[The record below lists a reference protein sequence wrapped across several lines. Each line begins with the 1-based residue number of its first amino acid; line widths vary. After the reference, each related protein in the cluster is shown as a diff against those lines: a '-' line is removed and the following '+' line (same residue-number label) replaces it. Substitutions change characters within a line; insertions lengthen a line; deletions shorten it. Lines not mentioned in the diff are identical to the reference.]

1 MSKKEKTMYIT
12 KEFLSLKEVAD
23 FLGLKYHHTR
33 KLLLADSTLVCY
45 CYGRT
50 KRWKLSDI
58 INFRESHQVGA

>member
-1 MSKKEKTMYIT
+1 MDIT

-33 KLLLADSTLVCY
+33 NLLLADSMLVCY

-58 INFRESHQVGA
+58 IYFRERHQVGA

>member
-1 MSKKEKTMYIT
+1 MDIT

-33 KLLLADSTLVCY
+33 NLLLADSMLVCY

-58 INFRESHQVGA
+58 IYFKQ